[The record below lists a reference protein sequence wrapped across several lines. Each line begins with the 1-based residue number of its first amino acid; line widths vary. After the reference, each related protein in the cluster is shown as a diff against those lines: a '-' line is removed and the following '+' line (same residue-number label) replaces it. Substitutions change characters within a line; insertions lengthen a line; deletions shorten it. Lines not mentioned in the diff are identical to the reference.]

1 MQPEKTLVDST
12 GTQSIGIS
20 GALLGAAK
28 WLPRRISKMNAGPA
42 DLGELIAQV
51 PKRNR
56 RCAVIGI
63 AISGVQSMKNCLA
76 EGFEPVG
83 FEADSDIGG
92 LWRYRDDPKF
102 PSVYRSTHIDS
113 DRDTNSFGDYPWDS
127 KRPLLIH
134 NTELI
139 RYLRENIEK
148 FGLMDKIKLNTRV
161 SLVTPVGDH
170 LGGELYPGWE
180 VHYTYTDPA
189 TGEKTDS
196 MEIFD
201 CVLVCSGR
209 HGGGGF
215 IPQYPN
221 QEKFKGPIMHSSQYK
236 YPEKHNMVGKRVA
249 VVGIGNSGADIV
261 TELGMINGGGMRK
274 GDGDIVNEKRS
285 DTLLIARSGGWVARA
300 PHLEVGAGM
309 MAGEA
314 IVGDFVNRQPWFLRD
329 TVQGNSDEVDAN
341 QAQLNSHGMTPG
353 LGHRR
358 SQQHPII
365 SGLAGQVWLGDQLD
379 KEWIKMHRGFNMKKG
394 FTEDGTGIWLN
405 DKDGNPMDEATQ
417 VDAVVYATG
426 YRQQAGFVDPK
437 VVDMRFEREGN
448 DVPLYKSCLPI
459 SQHKGLGFVNFIQG
473 FTFPCGEL
481 QSRYLLKVFCGD
493 CKLPSLEAQHEDM
506 EDNRNAVNAQFI
518 DRSQLRVLN
527 GNFLQYYQDLAYEIG
542 CYPTLWKLL
551 TERPTAIWHAYF
563 VFTMGSITQ
572 LTNRLVGNGRLENA
586 ERWIEEAYES
596 RHFGEYQEAGAGY
609 DHNFRKGMPKNKDG
623 LGPLNRRDKWWLWD
637 SMKAWNKFY
646 WRQRRRA
653 QQGYKSAEGLPM
665 IGRPQEARMH
675 LEQNVVFARED
686 AELRG
691 ITHSLELN
699 APVKDGFQDAGGEIT
714 HAFAT
719 VSKTAEGG
727 GLMEADLTGL
737 ENEQIQDFEDASDC
751 PAGIKST
758 N

>member
-1 MQPEKTLVDST
+1 MRDEKTSAA
-12 GTQSIGIS
+12 SITAPSNSIVA
-20 GALLGAAK
+20 ALASAAK
-28 WLPRRISKMNAGPA
+28 WLPNRISKMNAGPA
-42 DLGELIAQV
+42 DLEELIAQT

-113 DRDTNSFGDYPWDS
+113 DRDTNSFGDHPWDPNKS
-127 KRPLLIH
+127 LLIH

-148 FGLMDKIKLNTRV
+148 FGLMDRIKLNTRV
-161 SLVTPVGDH
+161 SLVSPVGDH
-170 LGGELYPGWE
+170 NGDELYPGWE
-180 VHYTYTDPA
+180 VHYTHTDPQ

-261 TELGMINGGGMRK
+261 TELGMLNGGGMRK
-274 GDGDIVNEKRS
+274 GDGNIVSDKRS

-309 MAGEA
+309 VAGEA
-314 IVGDFVNRQPWFLRD
+314 IVGDFINRQPWFLRD
-329 TVQGNSDEVDAN
+329 TVQGDSDEVDAS
-341 QAQLNSHGMTPG
+341 QAQLNRHGMTPG

-379 KEWIKMHRGFNMKKG
+379 DGWIKMHRGFNAEKG

-405 DKDGNPMDEATQ
+405 DKDGNPMDEPTQ
-417 VDAVVYATG
+417 VEAVVYATG
-426 YRQQAGFVDPK
+426 YRQQAGFIDPK

-459 SQHKGLGFVNFIQG
+459 SQYQGLGFVNFIQG

-481 QSRYLLKVFCGD
+481 QSRYLLKVFAAE
-493 CKLPSLEAQHEDM
+493 CKLPSPEAQYDDM
-506 EDNRNAVNAQFI
+506 EANRNAVNAQFI

-542 CYPTLWKLL
+542 CYPTFWKLL

-572 LTNRLVGNGRLENA
+572 LINRLVGDGRLENA

-623 LGPLNRRDKWWLWD
+623 LGPLNRRNKWWLWG

-646 WRQRRRA
+646 WRQRKRA
-653 QQGYKSAEGLPM
+653 KQGYKSAKGLPM
-665 IGRPQEARMH
+665 IGRPQEARVH
-675 LEQNVVFARED
+675 LEQNVAFAKED

-699 APVKDGFQDAGGEIT
+699 APVKDGFQDAGGAIT

-727 GLMEADLTGL
+727 GLAEADLTGL
-737 ENEQIQDFEDASDC
+737 KNEQIQDFEAAATGQNESL
-751 PAGIKST
+751 
-758 N
+758 